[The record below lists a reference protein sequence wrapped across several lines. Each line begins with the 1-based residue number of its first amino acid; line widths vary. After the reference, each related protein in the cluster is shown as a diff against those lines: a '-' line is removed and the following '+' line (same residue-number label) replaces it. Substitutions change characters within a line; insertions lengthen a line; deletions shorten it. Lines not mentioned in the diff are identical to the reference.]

1 MTPDLAKGIFV
12 GLFMAAAIGVGRAAI
27 IGNIFWR
34 GMR

>member
-12 GLFMAAAIGVGRAAI
+12 GLFMAAAIGVGCAAI
-27 IGNIFWR
+27 VANVFWK